1 MSASFCMSD
10 VITLGDSHIDF
21 FTSLGLPTHPVMTA
35 EQFKALVRQA
45 EDVLSV
51 MMSDPDSDPVAELL
65 TRQILDDL
73 VEHLP
78 VQ

>member
-10 VITLGDSHIDF
+10 VVTLGDSHIDF
-21 FTSLGLPTHPVMTA
+21 FTLLGLPPHSVMTA
-35 EQFKALVRQA
+35 EQFNTLVCQA
-45 EDVLSV
+45 EGVLIV
-51 MMSDPDSDPVAELL
+51 VMSDPDSDPVAELVA
-65 TRQILDDL
+65 RQILDDL